1 MNKAL
6 IIKIIVILL
15 FLLLSILALTIA
27 YFLNIDIETKEPK
40 EIKEECEIN
49 TYLYKNRKVFTI
61 ENKNQTENIK
71 YILYFHGGSYVAEAT
86 QNHWDFLGEIVKD
99 TNYTVIMPDY
109 PLTPKH
115 NYKDVYNMVEP
126 LYKKIVEKVGQD
138 NLIIMGDSAGG
149 GLALGLYEK
158 MANENLELPVKT
170 ILISPWLD
178 VRLENEKIK
187 EIEKADTVL
196 NKEAL
201 KIPLVKSAL
210 TTFLFF
216 SYIELTTGLWISS
229 YFVYGLGIS
238 KYYAA
243 LITALFYG
251 SITAGRIIT
260 GLFSNNFENYK
271 IIRAGETAIIA
282 GCILMIFGDKYLSV
296 AGAFIIGI
304 GSSPVYPAMLH
315 ETPKRFGE
323 KASLTVMGLQMSVS
337 YTGGAIA
344 PLIFGMLADKF
355 SFNLLPF
362 YILFGA
368 VIIFISSEYLNRS
381 LKKYQFI

>member
-1 MNKAL
+1 MAVLLSVIFLSFIGLGLPDTILGSIWSVIQKDIDAPVYSAGIITLIVQAGTVISSLFSSKLVYKYSTQMITFFSILLTSIAL
-6 IIKIIVILL
+6 IIFAFSYNVL
-15 FLLLSILALTIA
+15 FLFAAAVPLGLGAGSVDAALNGYVANNFKSNIMNFLHGFWGVGAFLGPFTMSFFIKSDYGWRAGYIFTAIILCFIALTV
-27 YFLNIDIETKEPK
+27 FLSRKIW
-40 EIKEECEIN
+40 IN
-49 TYLYKNRKVFTI
+49 KGNSS
-61 ENKNQTENIK
+61 E
-71 YILYFHGGSYVAEAT
+71 
-86 QNHWDFLGEIVKD
+86 
-99 TNYTVIMPDY
+99 
-109 PLTPKH
+109 
-115 NYKDVYNMVEP
+115 
-126 LYKKIVEKVGQD
+126 EKV
-138 NLIIMGDSAGG
+138 
-149 GLALGLYEK
+149 Y
-158 MANENLELPVKT
+158 
-170 ILISPWLD
+170 IS
-178 VRLENEKIK
+178 
-187 EIEKADTVL
+187 

-201 KIPLVKSAL
+201 KIPLVKTAL

-243 LITALFYG
+243 LITAFFYG

-271 IIRAGETAIIA
+271 IIRAGEMAIIA
-282 GCILMIFGDKYLSV
+282 GCVLMIFGDMYLSV

-315 ETPKRFGE
+315 ETPRRFGE

-337 YTGGAIA
+337 YTGGALA
-344 PLIFGMLADKF
+344 PLIFGMFADKF
-355 SFNLLPF
+355 SFNLLPY

-381 LKKYQFI
+381 LKKYKTI

>member
-1 MNKAL
+1 MAVLLSVIFLSFIGLGLPDTILGSIWPVIQKDIDAPVYSAGIITLIVQAGTVISSLFSSKLVYKYSTQMITFFSILLTSTAL
-6 IIKIIVILL
+6 IIFAFSYNVL
-15 FLLLSILALTIA
+15 FLFAAAVPLGLGAGSVDAALNGYVANNFKSNIMNFLHGFWGVGAFLGPFTMSFFIKSDYGWRAGYIFTAIILCFIALTV
-27 YFLNIDIETKEPK
+27 FLSRKIW
-40 EIKEECEIN
+40 IN
-49 TYLYKNRKVFTI
+49 KGNSS
-61 ENKNQTENIK
+61 E
-71 YILYFHGGSYVAEAT
+71 
-86 QNHWDFLGEIVKD
+86 
-99 TNYTVIMPDY
+99 
-109 PLTPKH
+109 
-115 NYKDVYNMVEP
+115 
-126 LYKKIVEKVGQD
+126 EKV
-138 NLIIMGDSAGG
+138 
-149 GLALGLYEK
+149 Y
-158 MANENLELPVKT
+158 
-170 ILISPWLD
+170 IS
-178 VRLENEKIK
+178 
-187 EIEKADTVL
+187 

-243 LITALFYG
+243 LITAFFYG

-271 IIRAGETAIIA
+271 IIRAGEMAIIA
-282 GCILMIFGDKYLSV
+282 GCVLMIFGDMYLSV

-315 ETPKRFGE
+315 ETPRRFGE

-337 YTGGAIA
+337 YTGGALA
-344 PLIFGMLADKF
+344 PLIFGIFADKF
-355 SFNLLPF
+355 SFNLLPY

-381 LKKYQFI
+381 LKKYKTI

>member
-1 MNKAL
+1 MAVLLSVIFLSFIGLGLPDTILGSIWPVIQKDIDAPVYSAGIITLIVQAGTVISSLFSSKLVYKYSTQMITFFSILLTSIAL
-6 IIKIIVILL
+6 IIFAFSENVFFLFAAAVPLGLGAGSVDAALNGYVANNFKSNIMNFLHGFWGVGAFLGPFTMSFFIKSDYGWRAGYIFTAIILCFI
-15 FLLLSILALTIA
+15 ALTV
-27 YFLNIDIETKEPK
+27 FLS
-40 EIKEECEIN
+40 
-49 TYLYKNRKVFTI
+49 RKI
-61 ENKNQTENIK
+61 WINKNNTSE
-71 YILYFHGGSYVAEAT
+71 
-86 QNHWDFLGEIVKD
+86 
-99 TNYTVIMPDY
+99 
-109 PLTPKH
+109 
-115 NYKDVYNMVEP
+115 
-126 LYKKIVEKVGQD
+126 EKV
-138 NLIIMGDSAGG
+138 
-149 GLALGLYEK
+149 Y
-158 MANENLELPVKT
+158 
-170 ILISPWLD
+170 IS
-178 VRLENEKIK
+178 
-187 EIEKADTVL
+187 

-243 LITALFYG
+243 LITAFFYG

-271 IIRAGETAIIA
+271 IIRAGEMAIIA
-282 GCILMIFGDKYLSV
+282 GCVLMIFGDMYLSV

-315 ETPKRFGE
+315 ETPRRFGE

-337 YTGGAIA
+337 YTGGALA
-344 PLIFGMLADKF
+344 PLIFGMFADKF
-355 SFNLLPF
+355 SFNLLPY

-381 LKKYQFI
+381 LKKYKTI

>member
-1 MNKAL
+1 MAVLLSVIFLSFIGLGLPDTILGSIWPVIQKDINAPVYSAGIITLIVQAGTVISSLFSSKLVYKYSTQMVTFFSILLTSIAL
-6 IIKIIVILL
+6 IIFAFSYNVFFLFAAAIPLGLGAGSVDAALNGYVANNFKSNIMNFLHGFWGVGAFLGPFTMSFFIKSDYGWRAGYIFTAFILC
-15 FLLLSILALTIA
+15 FIALTV
-27 YFLNIDIETKEPK
+27 FLS
-40 EIKEECEIN
+40 
-49 TYLYKNRKVFTI
+49 RKI
-61 ENKNQTENIK
+61 WINKN
-71 YILYFHGGSYVAEAT
+71 
-86 QNHWDFLGEIVKD
+86 
-99 TNYTVIMPDY
+99 YTS
-109 PLTPKH
+109 
-115 NYKDVYNMVEP
+115 E
-126 LYKKIVEKVGQD
+126 EKV
-138 NLIIMGDSAGG
+138 
-149 GLALGLYEK
+149 Y
-158 MANENLELPVKT
+158 
-170 ILISPWLD
+170 IS
-178 VRLENEKIK
+178 
-187 EIEKADTVL
+187 

-381 LKKYQFI
+381 LKKYQSI

>member
-1 MNKAL
+1 MAVLLSVIFLSFIGLGLPDTILGSIWPVIQKDINAPIYSAGIIILIVQAGTVISSLFSSKLVYKYSTQMVTFFSILLTSIAL
-6 IIKIIVILL
+6 IIFAFSENVFFLFAAAVPLGLGAGSVDAALNGYVANNFKSNIMNFLHGFWGVGAFLGPFTMIFFIKSDYGWRAGYIFTAIILCFI
-15 FLLLSILALTIA
+15 ALTV
-27 YFLNIDIETKEPK
+27 FLSRKIW
-40 EIKEECEIN
+40 IN
-49 TYLYKNRKVFTI
+49 KGNSS
-61 ENKNQTENIK
+61 E
-71 YILYFHGGSYVAEAT
+71 
-86 QNHWDFLGEIVKD
+86 
-99 TNYTVIMPDY
+99 
-109 PLTPKH
+109 
-115 NYKDVYNMVEP
+115 
-126 LYKKIVEKVGQD
+126 EKV
-138 NLIIMGDSAGG
+138 
-149 GLALGLYEK
+149 Y
-158 MANENLELPVKT
+158 
-170 ILISPWLD
+170 IS
-178 VRLENEKIK
+178 
-187 EIEKADTVL
+187 

-201 KIPLVKSAL
+201 KIPLVKTAL
-210 TTFLFF
+210 ITFSFF

-243 LITALFYG
+243 LITAFFYG

-271 IIRAGETAIIA
+271 IIRAGEMAIIA
-282 GCILMIFGDKYLSV
+282 GCILMIFGDMYLSV

-315 ETPKRFGE
+315 ETPRRFGE

-337 YTGGAIA
+337 YTGGALA

-355 SFNLLPF
+355 SFNLLPY

-381 LKKYQFI
+381 LKKYKTI

>member
-1 MNKAL
+1 MAVLLSVIFLSFIGLGLPDTILGSIWPVIQKDINAPVYSAGIITLIVQAGTVISSLFSSKLVYKYSTQMVTFFSILLTSIAL
-6 IIKIIVILL
+6 IIFAFSENVFFLFAAAVPLGLGAGSVDAALNVYVANNFKSNIMNFLHGFWGVGAFLGPFTMSFFIKSDYGWRAGYIFTAIILCFI
-15 FLLLSILALTIA
+15 ALTV
-27 YFLNIDIETKEPK
+27 FLSRKIW
-40 EIKEECEIN
+40 IN
-49 TYLYKNRKVFTI
+49 KGNSS
-61 ENKNQTENIK
+61 E
-71 YILYFHGGSYVAEAT
+71 
-86 QNHWDFLGEIVKD
+86 
-99 TNYTVIMPDY
+99 
-109 PLTPKH
+109 
-115 NYKDVYNMVEP
+115 
-126 LYKKIVEKVGQD
+126 EKV
-138 NLIIMGDSAGG
+138 
-149 GLALGLYEK
+149 Y
-158 MANENLELPVKT
+158 
-170 ILISPWLD
+170 IS
-178 VRLENEKIK
+178 
-187 EIEKADTVL
+187 

-201 KIPLVKSAL
+201 KIPLVKTAL
-210 TTFLFF
+210 ITFSFF

-243 LITALFYG
+243 LITAFFYG

-271 IIRAGETAIIA
+271 IIRAGEMAIIA
-282 GCILMIFGDKYLSV
+282 GCILMIFGDMYLSV

-315 ETPKRFGE
+315 ETPRRFGE

-355 SFNLLPF
+355 SFNLLPY

-381 LKKYQFI
+381 LKKYKTI

>member
-1 MNKAL
+1 MAVLLSVIFLSFIGLGLPDTILGSVWPVIQKDINAPVYSAGIITLIVQAGTVISSLFSSKLVYKYSTQMVTFFSILLTSIAL
-6 IIKIIVILL
+6 IIFAFSYNVFFLFAAAIPLGLGAGSVDAALNGYVANNFKSNIMNFLHGFWGVGAFLGPFTMSFFIKSDYGWRAGYIFTACILC
-15 FLLLSILALTIA
+15 FIALTV
-27 YFLNIDIETKEPK
+27 FLS
-40 EIKEECEIN
+40 
-49 TYLYKNRKVFTI
+49 RKI
-61 ENKNQTENIK
+61 WLNK
-71 YILYFHGGSYVAEAT
+71 GSSS
-86 QNHWDFLGEIVKD
+86 K
-99 TNYTVIMPDY
+99 
-109 PLTPKH
+109 
-115 NYKDVYNMVEP
+115 
-126 LYKKIVEKVGQD
+126 EKVY
-138 NLIIMGDSAGG
+138 I
-149 GLALGLYEK
+149 
-158 MANENLELPVKT
+158 T
-170 ILISPWLD
+170 
-178 VRLENEKIK
+178 
-187 EIEKADTVL
+187 

-210 TTFLFF
+210 VTFSFF

-243 LITALFYG
+243 LITAFFYG

-282 GCILMIFGDKYLSV
+282 GCIFMIFGDMYLSV

-355 SFNLLPF
+355 SFNLLPY

-368 VIIFISSEYLNRS
+368 VIIFISSEYLNS
-381 LKKYQFI
+381 NLKKYKAI

>member
-1 MNKAL
+1 MAVLLSVIFLSFIGLGLPDTILGSIWPVIQKDINAPVYSAGIITLIVQAGTVISSLFSSKLVYKYSTQMITFFSILLTSIAL
-6 IIKIIVILL
+6 IIFAFSYNVL
-15 FLLLSILALTIA
+15 FLFAAAVPLGLGAGSVDAALNGYVANNFKSNIMNFLHGFWGVGAFLGPFTMSFFIKSDYGWRVGYIFTAFILCFIALTV
-27 YFLNIDIETKEPK
+27 FLSRKIW
-40 EIKEECEIN
+40 IN
-49 TYLYKNRKVFTI
+49 KGNSS
-61 ENKNQTENIK
+61 E
-71 YILYFHGGSYVAEAT
+71 
-86 QNHWDFLGEIVKD
+86 
-99 TNYTVIMPDY
+99 
-109 PLTPKH
+109 
-115 NYKDVYNMVEP
+115 
-126 LYKKIVEKVGQD
+126 EKV
-138 NLIIMGDSAGG
+138 
-149 GLALGLYEK
+149 Y
-158 MANENLELPVKT
+158 
-170 ILISPWLD
+170 IS
-178 VRLENEKIK
+178 
-187 EIEKADTVL
+187 

-243 LITALFYG
+243 LITAFFYG

-271 IIRAGETAIIA
+271 IIRAGEMAIIA
-282 GCILMIFGDKYLSV
+282 GCVLMIFGDIYLSV

-315 ETPKRFGE
+315 ETPRRFGE
-323 KASLTVMGLQMSVS
+323 KASLTVMGLQLSVS
-337 YTGGAIA
+337 YTGGALA
-344 PLIFGMLADKF
+344 PLIFGMFADKF
-355 SFNLLPF
+355 SFNLLPY

-381 LKKYQFI
+381 LKKYKTI

>member
-1 MNKAL
+1 MAVLLSVIFLSFIGLGLPDTILGSIWSVIQKDINAPIYSAGIITLIVQAGTVISSLFSSKLVYKYSTQMVTFFSILLTSIAL
-6 IIKIIVILL
+6 IIFAFSENVFFLFAAAVPLGLGAGSVDAALNGYVANNFKSNIMNFLHGFWGVGAFLGPFTMSFFIKSDYGWRAGYIFTAIILCFI
-15 FLLLSILALTIA
+15 ALTV
-27 YFLNIDIETKEPK
+27 FLSRKIW
-40 EIKEECEIN
+40 IN
-49 TYLYKNRKVFTI
+49 KGNSS
-61 ENKNQTENIK
+61 E
-71 YILYFHGGSYVAEAT
+71 
-86 QNHWDFLGEIVKD
+86 
-99 TNYTVIMPDY
+99 
-109 PLTPKH
+109 
-115 NYKDVYNMVEP
+115 
-126 LYKKIVEKVGQD
+126 EKV
-138 NLIIMGDSAGG
+138 
-149 GLALGLYEK
+149 Y
-158 MANENLELPVKT
+158 
-170 ILISPWLD
+170 IS
-178 VRLENEKIK
+178 
-187 EIEKADTVL
+187 

-243 LITALFYG
+243 LITAFFYG

-271 IIRAGETAIIA
+271 IIRAGEMAIIA
-282 GCILMIFGDKYLSV
+282 GCILMIFGDMYLSV

-315 ETPKRFGE
+315 ETPRRFGE

-337 YTGGAIA
+337 YTGGALA
-344 PLIFGMLADKF
+344 PLIFGMFADKF
-355 SFNLLPF
+355 SFNLLPY

-381 LKKYQFI
+381 LKKYKTI

>member
-1 MNKAL
+1 MAVLLSVIFLSFIGLGLPDTILGSVWPVIQKDINAPVYSAGIITL
-6 IIKIIVILL
+6 IVQAGTVISSLFSSKLVYKYSTQMVTFFSILL
-15 FLLLSILALTIA
+15 TSIALVIFAFSYNVFFLFAAAIPLGLGAGSVDAALNGYVANNFKSNIMNFLHGFWGVGAFLGPFTMSFFIKSDYGWRAGYIFTACILCFIALTV
-27 YFLNIDIETKEPK
+27 FLS
-40 EIKEECEIN
+40 
-49 TYLYKNRKVFTI
+49 RKI
-61 ENKNQTENIK
+61 WLNK
-71 YILYFHGGSYVAEAT
+71 GSSS
-86 QNHWDFLGEIVKD
+86 K
-99 TNYTVIMPDY
+99 
-109 PLTPKH
+109 
-115 NYKDVYNMVEP
+115 
-126 LYKKIVEKVGQD
+126 EKVY
-138 NLIIMGDSAGG
+138 I
-149 GLALGLYEK
+149 
-158 MANENLELPVKT
+158 T
-170 ILISPWLD
+170 
-178 VRLENEKIK
+178 
-187 EIEKADTVL
+187 

-210 TTFLFF
+210 ITFSFF

-238 KYYAA
+238 EYYAA
-243 LITALFYG
+243 LITAFFYG

-282 GCILMIFGDKYLSV
+282 GCILMIFGDMYLSV

-355 SFNLLPF
+355 SFNLLPY

-368 VIIFISSEYLNRS
+368 VIIFISSEYLNS
-381 LKKYQFI
+381 NLKKYKAI

>member
-1 MNKAL
+1 MAVLLSVIFLSFIGLGLPDTILGSIWPIIQKDINAPVYSAGIITLIVQAGTVISSLFSSKLVYKYSTQMITFFSILLTSIAL
-6 IIKIIVILL
+6 IIFAFSYNVL
-15 FLLLSILALTIA
+15 FLFAAAVPLGLGAGSVDAALNGYVANNFKSNIMNFLHGFWGVGAFLGPFTMSFFIKSDYGWRAGYIFTAIILCFIALTV
-27 YFLNIDIETKEPK
+27 FLSRKIW
-40 EIKEECEIN
+40 IN
-49 TYLYKNRKVFTI
+49 KGNSS
-61 ENKNQTENIK
+61 E
-71 YILYFHGGSYVAEAT
+71 
-86 QNHWDFLGEIVKD
+86 
-99 TNYTVIMPDY
+99 
-109 PLTPKH
+109 
-115 NYKDVYNMVEP
+115 
-126 LYKKIVEKVGQD
+126 EKV
-138 NLIIMGDSAGG
+138 
-149 GLALGLYEK
+149 Y
-158 MANENLELPVKT
+158 
-170 ILISPWLD
+170 IS
-178 VRLENEKIK
+178 
-187 EIEKADTVL
+187 

-243 LITALFYG
+243 LITAFFYG

-271 IIRAGETAIIA
+271 IIRAGEMAIIA
-282 GCILMIFGDKYLSV
+282 GCVLMIFGDMYLSV

-315 ETPKRFGE
+315 ETPRRFGE

-337 YTGGAIA
+337 YTGGALA
-344 PLIFGMLADKF
+344 PLIFGMFADKF
-355 SFNLLPF
+355 SFNLLPY

-381 LKKYQFI
+381 LKKYKTI

>member
-1 MNKAL
+1 MAVLLSVIFLSFIGLGLPDTILGSIWPVIQKDINAPVYSAGIITLIVQAGTVISSLFSSKLVYKYSTQIVTFFSILLTSIAL
-6 IIKIIVILL
+6 IIFAFSENVFFLFAAAVPLGLGAGSVDAALNGYVANNFKSNIMNFLHGFWGVGAFLGPFTMSFFIKSDYGWRVGYIFTAFILC
-15 FLLLSILALTIA
+15 FIALTV
-27 YFLNIDIETKEPK
+27 FLSRKIW
-40 EIKEECEIN
+40 IN
-49 TYLYKNRKVFTI
+49 KGNSS
-61 ENKNQTENIK
+61 E
-71 YILYFHGGSYVAEAT
+71 
-86 QNHWDFLGEIVKD
+86 
-99 TNYTVIMPDY
+99 
-109 PLTPKH
+109 
-115 NYKDVYNMVEP
+115 
-126 LYKKIVEKVGQD
+126 EKV
-138 NLIIMGDSAGG
+138 
-149 GLALGLYEK
+149 Y
-158 MANENLELPVKT
+158 
-170 ILISPWLD
+170 IS
-178 VRLENEKIK
+178 
-187 EIEKADTVL
+187 

-243 LITALFYG
+243 LITAFFYG
-251 SITAGRIIT
+251 SITVGRIIT

-271 IIRAGETAIIA
+271 IIRAGEMAIIA
-282 GCILMIFGDKYLSV
+282 GCVLMIFGDMYLSV

-315 ETPKRFGE
+315 ETPRRFGE

-337 YTGGAIA
+337 YTGGALA
-344 PLIFGMLADKF
+344 PLIFGMFADKF
-355 SFNLLPF
+355 SFNLLPY

-381 LKKYQFI
+381 LKKYKTI

>member
-1 MNKAL
+1 MAVLLSVIFLSFIGLGLPDTILGSIWPVIQKDINAPVYSAGIITLIVQAGTVISSLFSSKLVYKYSTQMVTFFSILLTSIAL
-6 IIKIIVILL
+6 IIFAFSENVFFLFAAAVPLGLGAGSVDAALNVYVANNFKSNIMNFLHGFWGVGAFLGPFTMSFFIKSDYGWRAGYIFTAIILCFI
-15 FLLLSILALTIA
+15 ALTV
-27 YFLNIDIETKEPK
+27 FLSRKIW
-40 EIKEECEIN
+40 IN
-49 TYLYKNRKVFTI
+49 KGNSS
-61 ENKNQTENIK
+61 E
-71 YILYFHGGSYVAEAT
+71 
-86 QNHWDFLGEIVKD
+86 
-99 TNYTVIMPDY
+99 
-109 PLTPKH
+109 
-115 NYKDVYNMVEP
+115 
-126 LYKKIVEKVGQD
+126 EKV
-138 NLIIMGDSAGG
+138 
-149 GLALGLYEK
+149 Y
-158 MANENLELPVKT
+158 
-170 ILISPWLD
+170 IS
-178 VRLENEKIK
+178 
-187 EIEKADTVL
+187 

-201 KIPLVKSAL
+201 KIPLVKTAL
-210 TTFLFF
+210 ITFSFF

-243 LITALFYG
+243 LITAFFYG

-271 IIRAGETAIIA
+271 IIRAGEMAIIA
-282 GCILMIFGDKYLSV
+282 GCILMIFGDMYLSV

-315 ETPKRFGE
+315 ETPRRFGE

-381 LKKYQFI
+381 LKKYKTI

>member
-1 MNKAL
+1 MAVLLSVIFLSFIGLGLPDTILGSIWSVIQKDINAPIYSAGIITLIVQAGTVISSLFSSKLVYKYSTQMVTFFSILLTSIAL
-6 IIKIIVILL
+6 IIFAFSENVFFLFAAAVPLGLGAGSVDAALNGYVANNFKSNIMNFLHGFWGVGAFLGPFTMSFFIKSDYGWRAGYIFTAIILCFI
-15 FLLLSILALTIA
+15 ALTV
-27 YFLNIDIETKEPK
+27 FLSRKIW
-40 EIKEECEIN
+40 IN
-49 TYLYKNRKVFTI
+49 KGNSS
-61 ENKNQTENIK
+61 E
-71 YILYFHGGSYVAEAT
+71 
-86 QNHWDFLGEIVKD
+86 
-99 TNYTVIMPDY
+99 
-109 PLTPKH
+109 
-115 NYKDVYNMVEP
+115 
-126 LYKKIVEKVGQD
+126 EKV
-138 NLIIMGDSAGG
+138 
-149 GLALGLYEK
+149 Y
-158 MANENLELPVKT
+158 
-170 ILISPWLD
+170 IS
-178 VRLENEKIK
+178 
-187 EIEKADTVL
+187 

-243 LITALFYG
+243 LITAFFYS

-271 IIRAGETAIIA
+271 IIRAGEMAIIA
-282 GCILMIFGDKYLSV
+282 GCILMIFGDMYLSV

-315 ETPKRFGE
+315 ETPRRFGE

-337 YTGGAIA
+337 YTGGALA
-344 PLIFGMLADKF
+344 PLIFGMFADKF
-355 SFNLLPF
+355 SFNLLPY

-381 LKKYQFI
+381 LKKYKTI

>member
-1 MNKAL
+1 MAVLLSVIFLSFIGLGLPDTILGSIWPVIQKDINAPVYSAGIITLIVQAGTVISSLFSSKLVYKYSTQMVTFFSILLTSIAL
-6 IIKIIVILL
+6 IIFAFSYNVL
-15 FLLLSILALTIA
+15 FLFAAAVPLGLGAGSVDAALNGYVANNFKSNIMNFLHGFWGVGAFLGPFTMSFFIKSDYGWRAGYIFTAIILCFIALTV
-27 YFLNIDIETKEPK
+27 FLSRKIW
-40 EIKEECEIN
+40 IN
-49 TYLYKNRKVFTI
+49 KGNSS
-61 ENKNQTENIK
+61 E
-71 YILYFHGGSYVAEAT
+71 
-86 QNHWDFLGEIVKD
+86 
-99 TNYTVIMPDY
+99 
-109 PLTPKH
+109 
-115 NYKDVYNMVEP
+115 
-126 LYKKIVEKVGQD
+126 EKV
-138 NLIIMGDSAGG
+138 
-149 GLALGLYEK
+149 Y
-158 MANENLELPVKT
+158 
-170 ILISPWLD
+170 IS
-178 VRLENEKIK
+178 
-187 EIEKADTVL
+187 

-243 LITALFYG
+243 LITAFFYG

-271 IIRAGETAIIA
+271 IIRAGEMAIIA
-282 GCILMIFGDKYLSV
+282 GCVLMIFGDMYLSV

-315 ETPKRFGE
+315 ETPRRFGE

-337 YTGGAIA
+337 YTGGALA
-344 PLIFGMLADKF
+344 PLIFGMFADKF
-355 SFNLLPF
+355 SFNLLPY

-381 LKKYQFI
+381 LKKYKTI

>member
-1 MNKAL
+1 MAVLLSVIFLSFIGLGLPDTILGSVWPVIQKDINAPVYSAGIITLIVQAGTVISSLFSSKLVYKYSTQMVTFFSILLTSIAL
-6 IIKIIVILL
+6 IIFAFFYNVFFLFAAAIPLGLGAGSVDAALNGYVANNFKSNIMNFLHGFWGVGAFLGPFTMSFFIKSDYGWRAGYIFTACILC
-15 FLLLSILALTIA
+15 FIALTV
-27 YFLNIDIETKEPK
+27 FLS
-40 EIKEECEIN
+40 
-49 TYLYKNRKVFTI
+49 RKI
-61 ENKNQTENIK
+61 WLNK
-71 YILYFHGGSYVAEAT
+71 GSSS
-86 QNHWDFLGEIVKD
+86 K
-99 TNYTVIMPDY
+99 
-109 PLTPKH
+109 
-115 NYKDVYNMVEP
+115 
-126 LYKKIVEKVGQD
+126 EKVY
-138 NLIIMGDSAGG
+138 I
-149 GLALGLYEK
+149 
-158 MANENLELPVKT
+158 T
-170 ILISPWLD
+170 
-178 VRLENEKIK
+178 
-187 EIEKADTVL
+187 

-210 TTFLFF
+210 VTFSFF

-243 LITALFYG
+243 LITAFFYG

-260 GLFSNNFENYK
+260 GLFSNNFANYK

-282 GCILMIFGDKYLSV
+282 GCILMIFGDMYLSV

-323 KASLTVMGLQMSVS
+323 KASLTIMGLQMSVS

-355 SFNLLPF
+355 SFNLLPY

-368 VIIFISSEYLNRS
+368 VIIFISSEYLNS
-381 LKKYQFI
+381 NLKKYKAI

>member
-1 MNKAL
+1 MAVLLSVIFLSFIGLGLPDTILGSIWPVIQKDINAPVYSAGIITLIVQAGTVISSLFSSKLVYKYSTQMITFFSILLTSIAL
-6 IIKIIVILL
+6 IIFAFSYNVL
-15 FLLLSILALTIA
+15 FLFAAAVPLGLGAGSVDAALNGYVANNFKSNIMNFLHGFWGVGAFLGPFTMSFFIKSDYGWRAGYIFTAIILCFIALTV
-27 YFLNIDIETKEPK
+27 FLS
-40 EIKEECEIN
+40 
-49 TYLYKNRKVFTI
+49 RKI
-61 ENKNQTENIK
+61 WINKNNTSE
-71 YILYFHGGSYVAEAT
+71 
-86 QNHWDFLGEIVKD
+86 
-99 TNYTVIMPDY
+99 
-109 PLTPKH
+109 
-115 NYKDVYNMVEP
+115 
-126 LYKKIVEKVGQD
+126 EKV
-138 NLIIMGDSAGG
+138 
-149 GLALGLYEK
+149 Y
-158 MANENLELPVKT
+158 
-170 ILISPWLD
+170 IS
-178 VRLENEKIK
+178 
-187 EIEKADTVL
+187 

-243 LITALFYG
+243 LITAFFYG

-271 IIRAGETAIIA
+271 IIRAGEMAIIA
-282 GCILMIFGDKYLSV
+282 GCVLMIFGDMYLSV

-315 ETPKRFGE
+315 ETPRRFGE

-337 YTGGAIA
+337 YTGGALA
-344 PLIFGMLADKF
+344 PLIFGMFADKF
-355 SFNLLPF
+355 SFNLLPY

-381 LKKYQFI
+381 LKKYKTI

>member
-1 MNKAL
+1 MAVLLSVIFLSFIGLGLPDTILGSIWPVIQKDINAPVYSAGIITLIVQAGTVISSLFSSKLVYKYSTQMVTFFSILLTSIAL
-6 IIKIIVILL
+6 IIFAFSYNVFFLFAAAIPLGLGAGSVDAALNGYVANNFKSNIMNFLHGFWGVGAFLGPFTMSFFIKSDYGWRSGYIFTAFILC
-15 FLLLSILALTIA
+15 FIALTV
-27 YFLNIDIETKEPK
+27 FLSRKIW
-40 EIKEECEIN
+40 IN
-49 TYLYKNRKVFTI
+49 KGNSS
-61 ENKNQTENIK
+61 E
-71 YILYFHGGSYVAEAT
+71 
-86 QNHWDFLGEIVKD
+86 
-99 TNYTVIMPDY
+99 
-109 PLTPKH
+109 
-115 NYKDVYNMVEP
+115 
-126 LYKKIVEKVGQD
+126 EKV
-138 NLIIMGDSAGG
+138 
-149 GLALGLYEK
+149 Y
-158 MANENLELPVKT
+158 
-170 ILISPWLD
+170 IS
-178 VRLENEKIK
+178 
-187 EIEKADTVL
+187 

-243 LITALFYG
+243 LITAFFYG

-381 LKKYQFI
+381 LKKYQSI

>member
-1 MNKAL
+1 MAVLLSVIFLSFIGLGLPDTILGSIWPVIQKDINAPIYSAGIITLIVQAGTVISSLFSSKLVYKYSTQMITFFSILLTSIAL
-6 IIKIIVILL
+6 IIFAFSENVFFLFAAAVPLGLGAGSVDAALNGYVANNFKSNIMNFLHGFWGVGAFLGPFTMSFFIKSDYSWRAGYIFTAFILC
-15 FLLLSILALTIA
+15 FIALTV
-27 YFLNIDIETKEPK
+27 FLSRKIW
-40 EIKEECEIN
+40 IN
-49 TYLYKNRKVFTI
+49 KGNSS
-61 ENKNQTENIK
+61 E
-71 YILYFHGGSYVAEAT
+71 
-86 QNHWDFLGEIVKD
+86 
-99 TNYTVIMPDY
+99 
-109 PLTPKH
+109 
-115 NYKDVYNMVEP
+115 
-126 LYKKIVEKVGQD
+126 EKV
-138 NLIIMGDSAGG
+138 
-149 GLALGLYEK
+149 Y
-158 MANENLELPVKT
+158 
-170 ILISPWLD
+170 IS
-178 VRLENEKIK
+178 
-187 EIEKADTVL
+187 

-243 LITALFYG
+243 LITAFFYG

-271 IIRAGETAIIA
+271 IIRAGEMAIIA
-282 GCILMIFGDKYLSV
+282 GCVLMIFGDMYLSV

-315 ETPKRFGE
+315 ETPRRFGE

-337 YTGGAIA
+337 YTGGALA
-344 PLIFGMLADKF
+344 PLIFGMFADKF
-355 SFNLLPF
+355 SFNLLPY

-381 LKKYQFI
+381 LKKYKTI

>member
-1 MNKAL
+1 MAVLLSVIFLSFIGLGLPDTILGSIWPVIQKDINAPVYSAGIITLIVQAGTVISSLFSSKLVYKYSTQMITFFSILLTSIAL
-6 IIKIIVILL
+6 IIFAFSYNVSFLFAAAVPLGLGAGSVDAALNGYVANNFKSNIMNFLHGFWGIGAFLGPFTMSFFIKSDYGWRAGYIFTAIILCFI
-15 FLLLSILALTIA
+15 ALTV
-27 YFLNIDIETKEPK
+27 FLSRKIW
-40 EIKEECEIN
+40 IN
-49 TYLYKNRKVFTI
+49 KGNSS
-61 ENKNQTENIK
+61 E
-71 YILYFHGGSYVAEAT
+71 
-86 QNHWDFLGEIVKD
+86 
-99 TNYTVIMPDY
+99 
-109 PLTPKH
+109 
-115 NYKDVYNMVEP
+115 
-126 LYKKIVEKVGQD
+126 EKV
-138 NLIIMGDSAGG
+138 
-149 GLALGLYEK
+149 Y
-158 MANENLELPVKT
+158 
-170 ILISPWLD
+170 IS
-178 VRLENEKIK
+178 
-187 EIEKADTVL
+187 

-243 LITALFYG
+243 LITAFFYG

-271 IIRAGETAIIA
+271 IIRAGEMAIIA
-282 GCILMIFGDKYLSV
+282 GCILMIFGDMYLSV

-315 ETPKRFGE
+315 ETPRRFGE

-337 YTGGAIA
+337 YTGGALA
-344 PLIFGMLADKF
+344 PLIFGMFADKF
-355 SFNLLPF
+355 SFNLLPY

-381 LKKYQFI
+381 LKKYKTI

>member
-1 MNKAL
+1 MAVLLSVIFLSFIGLGLPDTILGSIWPVIQKDINAPVYSAGIITLIVQAGTVISSLFSSKLVYKYSTQMVTFFSILLTSIAL
-6 IIKIIVILL
+6 IIFAFSYNVFFLFAAAIPLGLGAGSVDAALNGYVANNFKSNIMNFLHGFWGVGAFLGPFTMSFFIKSDYGWRAGYIFTVFILC
-15 FLLLSILALTIA
+15 FIALTV
-27 YFLNIDIETKEPK
+27 FLS
-40 EIKEECEIN
+40 
-49 TYLYKNRKVFTI
+49 RKI
-61 ENKNQTENIK
+61 WINKNNTSE
-71 YILYFHGGSYVAEAT
+71 
-86 QNHWDFLGEIVKD
+86 
-99 TNYTVIMPDY
+99 
-109 PLTPKH
+109 
-115 NYKDVYNMVEP
+115 
-126 LYKKIVEKVGQD
+126 EKV
-138 NLIIMGDSAGG
+138 
-149 GLALGLYEK
+149 Y
-158 MANENLELPVKT
+158 
-170 ILISPWLD
+170 IS
-178 VRLENEKIK
+178 
-187 EIEKADTVL
+187 

-381 LKKYQFI
+381 LKKYQSI

>member
-1 MNKAL
+1 MAVLLSVIFLSFIGLGLPDTILGSIWPVIQKDINAPIYSAGIITLIVQAGTVISSLFSSKLVYKYSTQMVTFFSILLTSIAL
-6 IIKIIVILL
+6 IIFAFSENVFFLFAAAVPLGLGAGSVDAALNGYVANNFKSNIMNFLHGFWGVGAFLGPFTMSFFIKSDYGWRAGYIFTAIILCFI
-15 FLLLSILALTIA
+15 ALTV
-27 YFLNIDIETKEPK
+27 FLSRKIW
-40 EIKEECEIN
+40 IN
-49 TYLYKNRKVFTI
+49 KGNSS
-61 ENKNQTENIK
+61 E
-71 YILYFHGGSYVAEAT
+71 
-86 QNHWDFLGEIVKD
+86 
-99 TNYTVIMPDY
+99 
-109 PLTPKH
+109 
-115 NYKDVYNMVEP
+115 
-126 LYKKIVEKVGQD
+126 EKV
-138 NLIIMGDSAGG
+138 
-149 GLALGLYEK
+149 Y
-158 MANENLELPVKT
+158 
-170 ILISPWLD
+170 IS
-178 VRLENEKIK
+178 
-187 EIEKADTVL
+187 

-243 LITALFYG
+243 LITAFFYG

-271 IIRAGETAIIA
+271 IIRAGEMAIIA
-282 GCILMIFGDKYLSV
+282 GCILMIFGDMYLSV

-315 ETPKRFGE
+315 ETPRRFGE

-337 YTGGAIA
+337 YTGGALA

-355 SFNLLPF
+355 SFNLLPY

-381 LKKYQFI
+381 LKKYKTI

>member
-1 MNKAL
+1 MAVLLSVIFLSFIGLGLPDTILGSIWPVIQKDINAPVYSAGIITLIVQAGTVISSLFSSKLVYKYSTQMVTFFSILLTSAAL
-6 IIKIIVILL
+6 IIFAFSYNVFFL
-15 FLLLSILALTIA
+15 FAAAIPLGLGAGSVDAALNGYVANNFKSNIMNFLHGFWGVGAFLGPFTMSFFIKSDCFIALTV
-27 YFLNIDIETKEPK
+27 FLS
-40 EIKEECEIN
+40 
-49 TYLYKNRKVFTI
+49 RKI
-61 ENKNQTENIK
+61 WINKN
-71 YILYFHGGSYVAEAT
+71 
-86 QNHWDFLGEIVKD
+86 
-99 TNYTVIMPDY
+99 YTS
-109 PLTPKH
+109 
-115 NYKDVYNMVEP
+115 E
-126 LYKKIVEKVGQD
+126 EKV
-138 NLIIMGDSAGG
+138 
-149 GLALGLYEK
+149 Y
-158 MANENLELPVKT
+158 
-170 ILISPWLD
+170 IS
-178 VRLENEKIK
+178 
-187 EIEKADTVL
+187 

-381 LKKYQFI
+381 LKKYQSI

>member
-1 MNKAL
+1 MAVLLSVIFLSFIGLGLPDTILGSIWPVIQKDINAPVYSAGIITLIVQAGTVISSLFSSKLVYKYSTQMITFFSILLTSIAL
-6 IIKIIVILL
+6 IIFAFSENVFFLFAAAVPLGLGAGSVDAALNGYVANNFKSNIMNFLHGFWGIGAFLGPFTMSFFIKSDYGWRAGYIFTAIILCFI
-15 FLLLSILALTIA
+15 ALTV
-27 YFLNIDIETKEPK
+27 FLSRKIW
-40 EIKEECEIN
+40 IN
-49 TYLYKNRKVFTI
+49 KGNSS
-61 ENKNQTENIK
+61 E
-71 YILYFHGGSYVAEAT
+71 
-86 QNHWDFLGEIVKD
+86 
-99 TNYTVIMPDY
+99 
-109 PLTPKH
+109 
-115 NYKDVYNMVEP
+115 
-126 LYKKIVEKVGQD
+126 EKV
-138 NLIIMGDSAGG
+138 
-149 GLALGLYEK
+149 Y
-158 MANENLELPVKT
+158 
-170 ILISPWLD
+170 IS
-178 VRLENEKIK
+178 
-187 EIEKADTVL
+187 

-243 LITALFYG
+243 LITAFFYG

-271 IIRAGETAIIA
+271 IIRAGEMAIIA
-282 GCILMIFGDKYLSV
+282 GCVLMIFGDMYLSV

-315 ETPKRFGE
+315 ETPRRFGE

-337 YTGGAIA
+337 YTGGALA
-344 PLIFGMLADKF
+344 PLIFGIFADKF
-355 SFNLLPF
+355 SFNLLPY

-381 LKKYQFI
+381 LKKYKTI

>member
-1 MNKAL
+1 MAVLLSVIFLSFIGLGLPDTILGSIWPVIQKDINAPIYSAGIITVIVQAGTVISSLFSSKLVYKYSTQMVTFFSILLTSIAL
-6 IIKIIVILL
+6 IIFAFSENVFFLFAAAVPLGLGAGSVDAALNGYVANNFKSNIMNFLHGFWGVGAFLGPFTMSFFIKSDYGWRAGYIFTAIILCFI
-15 FLLLSILALTIA
+15 ALTV
-27 YFLNIDIETKEPK
+27 FLSRKIW
-40 EIKEECEIN
+40 IN
-49 TYLYKNRKVFTI
+49 KGNSS
-61 ENKNQTENIK
+61 E
-71 YILYFHGGSYVAEAT
+71 
-86 QNHWDFLGEIVKD
+86 
-99 TNYTVIMPDY
+99 
-109 PLTPKH
+109 
-115 NYKDVYNMVEP
+115 
-126 LYKKIVEKVGQD
+126 EKV
-138 NLIIMGDSAGG
+138 
-149 GLALGLYEK
+149 Y
-158 MANENLELPVKT
+158 
-170 ILISPWLD
+170 IS
-178 VRLENEKIK
+178 
-187 EIEKADTVL
+187 

-201 KIPLVKSAL
+201 KIPLVKTAL
-210 TTFLFF
+210 ITFSFF

-243 LITALFYG
+243 LITAFFYG

-271 IIRAGETAIIA
+271 IIRAGEMAIIA
-282 GCILMIFGDKYLSV
+282 GCILMIFGDMYLSV

-315 ETPKRFGE
+315 ETPRRFGE

-337 YTGGAIA
+337 YTGGALA

-355 SFNLLPF
+355 SFNLLPY

-381 LKKYQFI
+381 LKKYKTI